1 MTSARTPSAA
11 FTPRLRKR
19 IARLLVAA
27 AGALL
32 MGHHAASARCHR
44 RLRNQPPGWPGRRS
58 LPVMCGG
65 LLTCDSG
72 NNCTGGLTGPKTET
86 AGSTGLVW
94 GNPTLQVDAATAP
107 RSGSTWSTACP
118 PPRWHDWK

>member
-1 MTSARTPSAA
+1 MTSGRTPSAA

-19 IARLLVAA
+19 IDRLLVAA

-44 RLRNQPPGWPGRRS
+44 RLRNQPLVGPDGAAY
-58 LPVMCGG
+58 LVCGG